1 MQKKAG
7 TLEWNGIVERIG
19 NIFLHAPLLSFPA
32 IDPLRKS
39 IGGRKRNCQLFPLP
53 LSSSFHRP
61 VGCRNGKWDLGKRRG
76 RKTKQKK
83 KPAPRESRTLLLT
96 RDWTLVEMVRLNAEL
111 QKELQ
116 EELQRELQ
124 RGKVMD
130 QKMAHVAWKPA
141 TDGRWGGPI
150 V

>member
-1 MQKKAG
+1 MEWHCGKNKKHLLACPTSFLPSDRSVTKIDRWAKEKLSIISPTSFIIFPPTRRLPKWKVGPREVHAG
-7 TLEWNGIVERIG
+7 E
-19 NIFLHAPLLSFPA
+19 
-32 IDPLRKS
+32 
-39 IGGRKRNCQLFPLP
+39 
-53 LSSSFHRP
+53 
-61 VGCRNGKWDLGKRRG
+61 GKKN
-76 RKTKQKK
+76 KK
-83 KPAPRESRTLLLT
+83 KTATRESRTLLLT
-96 RDWTLVEMVRLNAEL
+96 RDWILVEMVRLNAEL